1 MANKQAIHTFVL
13 CAYGENPY
21 LEACIVSVINQ
32 ETVKSGKSEVIMYS
46 STPSQFLDDLCAK
59 YEIPF
64 FTKSGGGISK
74 DWTNALSFVTT
85 KYGTIAQQDEIYLE
99 NYGTEIL
106 KSFQKSEDTLMVYSD
121 YSEIDG
127 NGELRP
133 RNIGLKIKTFALH
146 VMNWFPRWKFW
157 QRRIFAFGDFISA
170 PAVSLNMEKL
180 PNFEF
185 NEKYRM
191 VLDWDAWERIMK
203 MPGIMR
209 YVKGNLMYHRIHE
222 GSTTTAEI
230 ASGRRNE
237 EELEMFN
244 RYWPEFISKVIMKIY
259 TQNQKFN

>member
-1 MANKQAIHTFVL
+1 MTSNKPIHTFVL

-21 LEACIVSVINQ
+21 LESCILSVMNQ
-32 ETVKSGKSEVIMYS
+32 ETIKLGMSKVIMYS
-46 STPSQFLDDLCAK
+46 NTPSHFLDTLCAK
-59 YEIPF
+59 YDIPF
-64 FTKSGGGISK
+64 FTKPGGGISR
-74 DWTNALSFVTT
+74 DWTNALSFVQT

-106 KSFQKSEDTLMVYSD
+106 KAFGKSEDTLMVYSD

-127 NGELRP
+127 AGNLRP
-133 RNIGLKIKTFALH
+133 RNIGLKIKTVALT

-170 PAVSLNMEKL
+170 PAVSLNLERL
-180 PNFEF
+180 PHFEF

-203 MPGIMR
+203 MPGVMR
-209 YVKGNLMYHRIHE
+209 FVKGKLMYHRIHA
-222 GSTTTAEI
+222 GSTITAEI

-244 RYWPEFISKVIMKIY
+244 RYWPTFISKLLMKVY